1 MRPRR
6 HGPALLGGPSIHRY
20 SMTTLFA
27 LHASSRRRYAVAM
40 LWIAWG
46 ATLWA
51 TLSLY
56 LFTVVTVRTIEVLM
70 FWNGRIA
77 LVGGCFGL
85 LYVVLAART
94 WKLIFSGCCA
104 AIAGFVYSWW
114 FLYAF
119 GNH

>member
-1 MRPRR
+1 
-6 HGPALLGGPSIHRY
+6 
-20 SMTTLFA
+20 MTMLFA
-27 LHASSRRRYAVAM
+27 LHARSRRYAAVM

-51 TLSLY
+51 TFSLY
-56 LFTVVTVRTIEVLM
+56 LFTVVSVRTIELLV
-70 FWNGRIA
+70 FWSGRIA
-77 LVGGCFGL
+77 LIGGCFGL

-94 WKLIFSGCCA
+94 WKLLLSGCCA

-114 FLYAF
+114 LLYAF